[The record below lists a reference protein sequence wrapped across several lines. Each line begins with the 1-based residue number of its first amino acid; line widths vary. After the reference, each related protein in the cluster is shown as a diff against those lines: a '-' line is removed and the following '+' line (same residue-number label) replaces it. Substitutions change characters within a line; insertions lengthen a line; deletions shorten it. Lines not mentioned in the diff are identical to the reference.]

1 MPDYLNVL
9 HFPVKSSFFDNLK
22 NKFEFFVS
30 PKLNLNDGD
39 KTLALL
45 TNPKNIWEAEEFCKI
60 YANGNLYDLE
70 SSFQE
75 VVDFANHFG
84 VHAFYISLSDKH
96 DENNFIYPNGKQLE
110 SDFDSLW
117 LDGEPNNYMP
127 MTHNF
132 CES

>member
-1 MPDYLNVL
+1 ME
-9 HFPVKSSFFDNLK
+9 SSFFDKLK
-22 NKFEFFVS
+22 NKFEFLTA
-30 PKLNLNDGD
+30 PKINLDD
-39 KTLALL
+39 KALALL
-45 TNPKNIWEAEEFCKI
+45 TNPRNINEAEEFCKI
-60 YANGNLYDLE
+60 YAKGSIYDLD
-70 SSFQE
+70 SNYQK
-75 VVDFANHFG
+75 VVDFAKQFG
-84 VHAFYISLSDKH
+84 VYAFYTSLSDKL

>member
-1 MPDYLNVL
+1 MY
-9 HFPVKSSFFDNLK
+9 
-22 NKFEFFVS
+22 
-30 PKLNLNDGD
+30 G
-39 KTLALL
+39 
-45 TNPKNIWEAEEFCKI
+45 I
-60 YANGNLYDLE
+60 
-70 SSFQE
+70 
-75 VVDFANHFG
+75 
-84 VHAFYISLSDKH
+84 HAFYISLSDKH